1 MAGNPDGG
9 VKTMLVS
16 ANGNPAATYS
26 FATSGYSTTNMGWT
40 TKTYTFT
47 ATGASTT
54 LSFTSQNP
62 GVSGPALDDVQVID
76 LNAIEPVVA
85 VPTLSQWSLLAL
97 GALLALQVPRHLKNH
112 FTDERHHAAGLHAV
126 DPGAVVLMHRH
137 DAYGHCC

>member
-85 VPTLSQWSLLAL
+85 VSTLSQWSLLAL
-97 GALLALQVPRHLKNH
+97 GALLALLALRRYRA
-112 FTDERHHAAGLHAV
+112 T
-126 DPGAVVLMHRH
+126 
-137 DAYGHCC
+137 